1 MMEYRIAIPQQMGN
15 LLRNIR
21 KANHLTQQEL
31 GERLGLSQRMVAKL
45 EAHPEKV
52 TFERVHQALSAL
64 KIDLVLRDRKTGPAS
79 PGRIACAKNANGD
92 EW

>member
-1 MMEYRIAIPQQMGN
+1 MEYRIAIPQQMGN

-21 KANHLTQQEL
+21 KANHLTQREL

-52 TFERVHQALSAL
+52 AFERVHQVLSAL
-64 KIDLVLRDRKTGPAS
+64 KIDLVFRDRKTPPAS
-79 PGRIACAKNANGD
+79 PGRIASAKNANGD